1 MAEQKRAQYIIE
13 MLFEGGTAKQQLKT
27 LEQDL
32 LNLNKTERAELKK
45 AVKEKMVAI
54 QSIAK
59 AARDNSGNDAF
70 TKGLKTEV
78 EALKSAFET
87 LKKVFPYEEFAQ
99 GGKILTQEF
108 NKMDQSLVGF
118 NGKIKGLRK
127 DIDLLRN
134 DFRDLGFKGVITE
147 AEQLQ
152 NVIDKISNTSLIP
165 ELDGKSVSDVKKFI
179 KTMEDS
185 LSSISIDVEIEY
197 EGLSRSDLKKK
208 LKDNLGVGDKYN
220 LTELLGIEI
229 DNQIESLPELVS
241 DVHKA
246 TEGTH
251 AWTVANEKLAK
262 TIRTINVL
270 ENEHFKHNKTSYFA
284 NIDGDVVEA
293 KGSIKKVFD
302 DLDKEVKKHKGELE
316 KATKSIIDG
325 LASVNVKLELTKE
338 DKEKFRNKINKFVG
352 DVSTEIEPLNVALDI
367 KDKGLKKEEIQERI
381 KEAKE
386 WRQEVAAALNK
397 DKEKVSVYFGVQAVT
412 DSLYDQLQKYF
423 EDNEI
428 DLHINKEALAK
439 EIQAAVASGGIAGGS
454 VNLSGGTVDINPE
467 TLAKAVAAGMQ
478 AFFTGDFT
486 SLSTGKPKSEE
497 TPAKKPEKKF
507 YLDPNNDYNKEVA
520 AMFKEI
526 IKYAQ
531 GTNKPNK
538 QTRSFLEGKLVG
550 TQYWDDDK
558 KEVNFDALE
567 NADPTDL
574 IDTLS
579 HIVEKHGVTLVDQF
593 GELAKSAKSQ
603 LIKNFRGELL
613 ELIGTHNFKQTTVDE
628 SIKDQKRQEMWESYS
643 KKSRFTSG
651 LGSLMGVVGSDV
663 DNLKLPDVADIDKL
677 IEYVKENTFTQEDVD
692 EIERKYQ
699 EQRDALE
706 QANKNFKQKDLDD
719 VSEQVKQKQSQ
730 VNVANA
736 RKDTEQAKLLQAE
749 LDALKV
755 QENQLKEAQK
765 TQQNASNDFEKV
777 SRERRRIVGSFNQY
791 NGVLSQLETFKT
803 AREKI
808 TDESDSS
815 QKAEFLNEVS
825 KFADGVREVY
835 REITTELK
843 KYEWGIEVKGFKDVF
858 KVSTPSRVGK
868 LDNAIQGEESRI
880 VKPHLYKA
888 PESLKGYVE
897 DQPDRTD
904 VLRQEVVVKKFRTHE
919 MIDKELGE
927 AEALL
932 QEAKNNKDE
941 AKILQQQS
949 RIATLKAEKDTLP
962 TTSKRWEEA
971 NGAKNDISRQEQAA
985 QKQAN
990 KYMTARAEHE
1000 NKYTAL
1006 MQKQNTLEEDIE
1018 SREKQIAETEQYIK
1032 ENSGDARK
1040 LAGAR
1045 KRLENREKAFQAAEE
1060 KYNQLEQSRIDAI
1073 REYQDARRNLED
1085 VEKGNYKN
1093 IDYLDNQIA
1102 QLEEQQQNPLKHRED
1117 LAGKIK
1123 VGSDGVSR
1131 LEGGIYQDAYNNTR
1145 YYRDLSKENAKKA
1158 KLKYELLEKEEQ
1170 TIREFMNKATNE
1182 GDVEELD
1189 RLEKE
1194 LTDTRRKITQYKEQ
1208 EQKELQTY
1216 EKYQADLNEI
1226 LRKRNGTS
1234 KVDKSDFTKDAKE
1247 YIKQQL
1253 ADKKAHRAQLG
1264 ADPRVEARAR
1274 VDRTERN
1281 AQITTTQ
1288 TTIAKT
1294 ELDKA
1299 QKELEQ
1305 VQQDELVQKSQ
1316 EIEEHKNHVRIMKET
1331 NERQRKEIEEIEKQ
1345 RAEVKN
1351 SAPIKTEEK
1360 LKKTASD
1367 IESLSKEVL
1376 ELQQKVQQSRA
1387 EAEQIDK
1394 FVQDAIEDEN
1404 YKKPTYDIDY
1414 NEDDK
1419 TVVDKHGAY
1428 IARSAYLRGIAD
1440 GTLNKD
1446 SFAPKD
1452 LAESMSKMV
1461 QSIINS
1467 REVVDALSNDF
1478 GLDKLGSEDEVKS
1491 EVQRRLNEASAGK
1504 IKLSPIIADYY
1515 AKIVSDGSV
1524 AATQWLEST
1533 KTSANANIEQ
1543 QKALLQAASADDDA
1557 SADMLDAQMK
1567 EANEHLKTTY
1577 QTRVSEWFEAIRSKL
1592 KIVGAG
1598 KGKNATAD
1606 AKQVGALAAKE
1617 IEGILRLIDDALK
1630 GYGQFKSKEYYEELN
1645 KLERQFKSTK
1655 PKDEIE
1661 AEKLK
1666 KKYDDDV
1673 KALEAKEAK
1682 RLREELFGDN
1692 AKISRQR
1699 NKFAYTSYKDRD
1711 VNANT
1716 ATLANTQEQ
1725 IKNSERYNLLLA
1737 RQAELL
1743 REIADARGDEQKTA
1757 TLETRLNDINS
1768 ELTQYQMASVNVS
1781 EYLELKKKE
1790 AEALSQIRKARSENK
1805 KESEIKPMEDD
1816 LANINKELNKYKEF
1830 EAQIKH
1836 SHTLS
1841 LFEDDVE
1848 FADKYRARVAEI
1860 IKLEQEV
1867 MLARAKGE
1875 TSTQIDGRYAQI
1887 NTKRQ
1892 ELEVSVYD
1900 ALQKKQESLLNSIK
1914 SNTEETKQTAST
1926 IDSLKKNNADPD
1938 VIKKHKRHQDELERS
1953 AKISADQ
1960 LELVNI
1966 ELTELEI
1973 NKRRVAEL
1981 DMGKMLYKA
1990 DEGTVKEY
1998 INLIRTLIA
2007 LEQEL
2012 ALTTAQGGDTS
2023 DVKKRL
2029 NKHKPKI
2036 KKEIDKMTEDR
2047 HKRDASLSPNAWALQ
2062 HLKDT
2067 QKDYD
2072 LALQQRYAVKG
2083 RKKRVENRLADV
2095 VDDDKYSTSG
2105 QYIRHQEAVKDMLT
2119 NEYVY
2124 SDKYKADK
2132 KAGKDQALQETLEE
2146 VAKIIRTRIE
2156 NAYKESGKNLDD
2168 TKIQEEINQTVE
2180 NQVKAVKF
2188 RLDQSLGKKGMTIDP
2203 KKMDEAYQLF
2213 SQGGWEGVRE
2223 TFEDEF
2229 EGSAEYKALVE
2240 ERQIKRKAALEE
2252 EIDAIKQEA
2261 EETVSIIRGAT
2272 EETYEPLKKKM
2283 DKISHADLDQMM
2295 GNFSAV
2301 LSDPK
2306 KTRNREA
2313 MIASLGNAARSAGA
2327 TKDQR
2332 VELERE
2338 LNELSDKTIKDVRLW
2353 FDRLVPS
2360 IFPTGDE
2367 LRNLARESLVFDTE
2381 SRAKTRI
2388 DKMQGKYDNGAFR
2401 ADAETEKQFRERIN
2415 EAMASYVNDSL
2426 NSDKLA
2432 ELFKD
2437 TDLGDSE
2444 TTKGILELFKQKMVD
2459 YVYDIGKHYAE
2470 NLEVKNG
2477 TIENEFA
2484 REGEEKIINI
2494 RQQVIDRL
2502 NGELAQLE
2510 KDGVLAEQNIAAI
2523 ETERKAA
2530 MEYGGVKYSDVIDA
2544 EVLREMSMLK
2554 SRLELEKE
2562 YQAELSATIDKLRA
2576 EGASSEELGVF
2587 GEELDKT
2594 TEKVN
2599 RLQNLINND
2608 DILLELM
2615 REERTNEDALKKRTP
2630 EELKMLYEE
2639 KKATAEGQL
2648 ESDNERVRQSAA
2660 ERIARYDAILADLD
2674 KKIEANAAKE
2684 REKNDPMNI
2693 IANKFADAIK
2703 KSLGGNGGLNVDAT
2717 GLATEATLTQ
2727 IYEILVGIVQAMG
2740 GKVIRDPEK
2749 DAMLAELRSLKAKK
2763 ATANGQSENSNKTPT
2778 TNNNTGKSGTQKK
2791 NREPEPDF
2799 IIKAREYKKEL
2810 ENSTDPIS
2818 DVRNAIKAINDLGDE
2833 SKGTEEYL
2841 LAQVKLQKALN
2852 AYFDKGKT
2860 MDFEG
2865 LGWDE
2870 YKRGE
2875 HKGEKYHNRESLMG
2889 YLLKQD
2895 GITEEGYNLK
2905 RTEAEAKE
2913 ATKTI
2918 VDVKPQVAPNAVAE
2932 EVKENTEQTPPVA
2945 EVKPE
2950 VAKEDANAYVTKL
2963 QEILGGVS
2971 GDTKGTENQLK
2982 AVSDAM
2988 GRLKQTKGAEAFNE
3002 FKESLLALQSGKGS
3016 IEDATQKAQKFVDTF
3031 ANYKSNTFSDLS
3043 KWFGKDVQADAT
3055 TLLGIV
3061 KQIFE
3066 VTSNEQKVRKAAR
3079 KAEGVKPAQQIA
3091 EAAQAEAAATAQ
3103 VTEEKAEQKAIESS
3117 YTTEDARRERELT
3130 QKLGGYTGPQ
3140 VDFSDVDI
3148 GLATEETLQKIF
3160 DVIQKIKT
3168 EGIKKGGSATAKK
3181 KKLNSI
3187 DEAKLIQQRALYSK
3201 DAIMGLG
3208 AYEGAYKQLEEEL
3221 NVAIKKVDKTDSKG
3235 KMPAVKALA
3244 QRISAMSFNILK
3256 EAATWDEK
3264 VRNADKLY
3272 TAGKDESFG
3281 KVNKVVDRE
3290 QLRKDMTSKAMEFA
3304 GQGKEFKE
3312 ISFDGTTLNYQL
3324 VDKVTG
3330 SVQKLTM
3337 EWSELHNQVAITS
3350 DKSVAKLSE
3359 LASKVDTF
3367 EGKFKNALGMGYL
3380 DENDD
3385 KYQAYREKI
3394 EKLGTEMHRIS
3405 AKPVEEITDE
3415 EHASIEKLRYEA
3427 LQAADEVTKRIAQ
3440 NKKQYTGTTEMNAAD
3455 RQYGK
3460 LESNGILDRTD
3471 LSMVE
3476 EYKTKYNE
3484 ILAIQEKW
3492 KAKYDGKGLLREEAQ
3507 KELRKT
3513 ALEAQNLG
3521 KELEK
3526 AVESNQRLQQDISN
3540 SGTYNGQKIGGWF
3553 EVKDD
3558 VGVYDQMVAKLKEL
3572 GAEHIKVDRV
3582 RKIATGTIRHNN
3594 RTVSDLTVKYDE
3606 LSRSLGRYQKQE
3618 RESLTGLPAFL
3629 SGFQKKFNSIMQYL
3643 TMTMSI
3649 HQVLSQL
3656 RRGVQYVKEIDLALT
3671 ELRKVTDETEE
3682 TYERFLQ
3689 TAAKT
3694 GERLGSTISAV
3705 TEATATFAKLGY
3717 SMAQATEM
3725 AEAAIVYKNVGD
3737 NIASTEDAADSI
3749 ISTMKGFGLEA
3760 TESMAI
3766 VDKFNEV
3773 GNRFAITSQGI
3784 GEALRLSASALNEG
3798 KNSLDESIALI
3809 TAANEVVNDPS
3820 SVGTALKTLTLRLRG
3835 SKTELEEA
3843 GLDIENMA
3851 TTTSQLQ
3858 AKLLAL
3864 TGGKVDIMASP
3875 TEFKNTTQILRE
3887 MAGAWEDMNDIQRAS
3902 ALELMGGKRQANT
3915 LSALIQNFD
3924 TVEEAI
3930 EASAKSAGKQ
3940 HCPNVQ
3946 KCA

>member
-1 MAEQKRAQYIIE
+1 MEEKRAKYIIE

-185 LSSISIDVEIEY
+185 LSSISIDVEIDY

-367 KDKGLKKEEIQERI
+367 KDKGLNEEEVQKRIDDAKK
-381 KEAKE
+381 

-692 EIERKYQ
+692 EIKRKYQ

-719 VSEQVKQKQSQ
+719 VSEQVKQKQYQ
-730 VNVANA
+730 VNAANA

-765 TQQNASNDFEKV
+765 TQQKASNDFEKV

-791 NGVLSQLETFKT
+791 NGVLSQLETFKA

-888 PESLKGYVE
+888 PESLRGYVE

-949 RIATLKAEKDTLP
+949 RIATLKAEKDAMP
-962 TTSKRWEEA
+962 KTSKRWEEE
-971 NGAKNDISRQEQAA
+971 NGAKKDISRQEQAA
-985 QKQAN
+985 QKRAN
-990 KYMTARAEHE
+990 EYIK
-1000 NKYTAL
+1000 AL
-1006 MQKQNTLEEDIE
+1006 TKHNDQYNALAHQQDTLEADVA

-1032 ENSGDARK
+1032 DNSGDARK

-1060 KYNQLEQSRIDAI
+1060 KYNQLEQSRVEAI
-1073 REYQDARRNLED
+1073 REYQDAKRKLED
-1085 VEKGNYKN
+1085 VEKGNYKD
-1093 IDYLDNQIA
+1093 IDFLDSQISKLTEQHKNPLQYRPELMGKIEVRSDGSKRMDSGIYQKEYNNANYYMEQA
-1102 QLEEQQQNPLKHRED
+1102 QQRARIAKAHYSPLEEKERQLLEEQK
-1117 LAGKIK
+1117 
-1123 VGSDGVSR
+1123 
-1131 LEGGIYQDAYNNTR
+1131 
-1145 YYRDLSKENAKKA
+1145 NAQK
-1158 KLKYELLEKEEQ
+1158 
-1170 TIREFMNKATNE
+1170 R
-1182 GDVEELD
+1182 GDHYTAFQIEEELE
-1189 RLEKE
+1189 EK
-1194 LTDTRRKITQYKEQ
+1194 RKKIAEYKEQ
-1208 EQKELQTY
+1208 EKAALQ
-1216 EKYQADLNEI
+1216 EAEEHQAFISEI
-1226 LRKRNGTS
+1226 LIKRNGQS
-1234 KVDKSDFTKDAKE
+1234 KKDKAAFTKDAKE

-1253 ADKKAHRAQLG
+1253 ADKKARRAQLG

-1274 VDRTERN
+1274 ADRAERN
-1281 AQITTTQ
+1281 AQITTAQ
-1288 TTIAKT
+1288 TALAKT
-1294 ELDKA
+1294 EFDKA

-1316 EIEEHKNHVRIMKET
+1316 EIEEHNNHVRIMKET
-1331 NERQRKEIEEIEKQ
+1331 NERQRQEIEEIKQ
-1345 RAEVKN
+1345 QRKDGEN
-1351 SAPIKTEEK
+1351 SAPLTTENKLEKTK
-1360 LKKTASD
+1360 SD

-1376 ELQQKVQQSRA
+1376 SLQQKIQQSRA

-1394 FVQDAIEDEN
+1394 FVQDTRDDKN

-1414 NEDDK
+1414 NDADK
-1419 TVVDKHGAY
+1419 AVAEKYGAY
-1428 IARSAYLRGIAD
+1428 IARSTYLRGIAD

-1446 SFAPKD
+1446 SLAPKD
-1452 LAESMSKMV
+1452 LTDTMSQMV
-1461 QSIINS
+1461 QSIVNS
-1467 REVVDALSNDF
+1467 REIVDALSNNF
-1478 GLDKLGSEDEVKS
+1478 GFDTLGSEDEIKS
-1491 EVQRRLNEASAGK
+1491 EVQRRLNEASAGN

-1515 AKIVSDGSV
+1515 AKIISDGSV
-1524 AATQWLEST
+1524 AAAQWLEST

-1543 QKALLQAASADDDA
+1543 QKSLLQSASTQDEDAASALDD
-1557 SADMLDAQMK
+1557 QMK
-1567 EANEHLKTTY
+1567 EANEHLKSTY
-1577 QTRVSEWFEAIRSKL
+1577 QTRVTEWFEIIRSKL

-1598 KGKNATAD
+1598 KGKNATAE
-1606 AKQVGALAAKE
+1606 AKQSGALAAKE
-1617 IEGILRLIDDALK
+1617 IEDIFNLIDNALR
-1630 GYGQFKSKEYYEELN
+1630 GYSKFKSKEYYEQFSKLN
-1645 KLERQFKSTK
+1645 REFKSAK
-1655 PKDEIE
+1655 PKDAIE
-1661 AEKLK
+1661 AAKLK
-1666 KKYDDDV
+1666 EQYDKDV
-1673 KALEAKEAK
+1673 RALEEAENN
-1682 RLREELFGDN
+1682 RLRAELFGNN
-1692 AKISRQR
+1692 AKISSQR
-1699 NKFAYTSYKDRD
+1699 NKFAYTAYKDRD
-1711 VNANT
+1711 INANKT
-1716 ATLANTQEQ
+1716 ELTKTQEQ

-1757 TLETRLNDINS
+1757 TLETRLNDING
-1768 ELTQYQMASVNVS
+1768 ELVQYQMASVNIS

-1790 AEALSQIRKARSENK
+1790 AETLSQIRKAYSENK
-1805 KESEIKPMEDD
+1805 QASEIKPMEDN
-1816 LANINKELNKYKEF
+1816 LANINNELNKYKEF

-1836 SHTLS
+1836 SQTLS

-1848 FADKYRARVAEI
+1848 FSNKYRASVAEI
-1860 IKLEQEV
+1860 IKLEQEA

-1875 TSTQIDGRYAQI
+1875 TGTQIDERYAQI

-1892 ELEVSVYD
+1892 ELEVSAYD
-1900 ALQKKQESLLNSIK
+1900 ALQKKQESLLNNIK
-1914 SNTEETKQTAST
+1914 SNTEEAKQVAAT
-1926 IDSLKKNNADPD
+1926 IDALKKNNADAD
-1938 VIKKHKRHQDELERS
+1938 EIKKHKRRQDELEASANVS
-1953 AKISADQ
+1953 AKQ
-1960 LELVNI
+1960 LEAVNI

-1998 INLIRTLIA
+1998 IGLIRTLIA

-2023 DVKKRL
+2023 DVTKRL

-2036 KKEIDKMTEDR
+2036 KREIDKMTEAR
-2047 HKRDASLSPNAWALQ
+2047 HKRDAALSPNAWALQ
-2062 HLKDT
+2062 HLRES
-2067 QKDYD
+2067 QEDYD
-2072 LALQQRYAVKG
+2072 LALQQRYAVKS

-2132 KAGKDQALQETLEE
+2132 KSGKDQALQETLEE

-2168 TKIQEEINQTVE
+2168 TQIQEEINQTVE
-2180 NQVKAVKF
+2180 NQVKAVRF
-2188 RLDQSLGKKGMTIDP
+2188 RLEQSLGKKGMTIDP

-2213 SQGGWEGVRE
+2213 SQGGWEGIRD

-2229 EGSAEYKALVE
+2229 ETSAEYKALVD
-2240 ERQIKRKAALEE
+2240 EREQARAEALEKEIGIIREEGNNIIQKIQTSAPEEYAPLREEMNKHLTSANVE
-2252 EIDAIKQEA
+2252 EIEKEFRNILKGVGKKTDINKVKSKLLETARNFGASRAEIDDLYNAITENVSNIRHGKSSDAIS
-2261 EETVSIIRGAT
+2261 SILRVFQTDKDFA
-2272 EETYEPLKKKM
+2272 LKTARQTL
-2283 DKISHADLDQMM
+2283 IGEQNSRM
-2295 GNFSAV
+2295 GS
-2301 LSDPK
+2301 
-2306 KTRNREA
+2306 RE
-2313 MIASLGNAARSAGA
+2313 
-2327 TKDQR
+2327 
-2332 VELERE
+2332 
-2338 LNELSDKTIKDVRLW
+2338 
-2353 FDRLVPS
+2353 DRLRQKHA
-2360 IFPTGDE
+2360 E
-2367 LRNLARESLVFDTE
+2367 
-2381 SRAKTRI
+2381 
-2388 DKMQGKYDNGAFR
+2388 GKFR
-2401 ADAETEKQFRERIN
+2401 VDAETEKQFRERIN
-2415 EAMASYVNDSL
+2415 EAMASYVNESL
-2426 NSDKLA
+2426 NSDKLV

-2459 YVYDIGKHYAE
+2459 YVYDLGKHYAE

-2523 ETERKAA
+2523 EAERKSA

-2615 REERTNEDALKKRTP
+2615 HEERTNEDALKKRTP
-2630 EELKMLYEE
+2630 EELKMLYEA

-2648 ESDNERVRQSAA
+2648 ESDNERVRKSAE
-2660 ERIARYDAILADLD
+2660 ERIARYDAILADLN
-2674 KKIEANAAKE
+2674 KKIEANLAKE

-2693 IANKFADAIK
+2693 IANKFASAIK
-2703 KSLGGNGGLNVDAT
+2703 AALGGNGGLNVDAT
-2717 GLATEATLTQ
+2717 GLATEATLAQ
-2727 IYEILVGIVQAMG
+2727 ILAALTG
-2740 GKVIRDPEK
+2740 GQVVDNPAYKEAAATIEALEK
-2749 DAMLAELRSLKAKK
+2749 KYGGAPSEKK
-2763 ATANGQSENSNKTPT
+2763 AIEKTGESSTKT
-2778 TNNNTGKSGTQKK
+2778 TKQKYNPK
-2791 NREPEPDF
+2791 DEPEY
-2799 IIKAREYKKEL
+2799 IQKAREYGEKIKDSKDL
-2810 ENSTDPIS
+2810 PKIIGDLI
-2818 DVRNAIKAINDLGDE
+2818 AIIKDSSKTEQEKFEAQLNLQKAINEFGRQNKNNNDVPFSTYKTGDKKGQQYHSNDDYLKYLN
-2833 SKGTEEYL
+2833 SKHG
-2841 LAQVKLQKALN
+2841 
-2852 AYFDKGKT
+2852 F
-2860 MDFEG
+2860 
-2865 LGWDE
+2865 
-2870 YKRGE
+2870 
-2875 HKGEKYHNRESLMG
+2875 
-2889 YLLKQD
+2889 
-2895 GITEEGYNLK
+2895 
-2905 RTEAEAKE
+2905 AKE
-2913 ATKTI
+2913 DLDLRLSEKKAKEIAEKVVVRPTMAAGT
-2918 VDVKPQVAPNAVAE
+2918 VAE
-2932 EVKENTEQTPPVA
+2932 VVDDNVAQNPAVA

-2950 VAKEDANAYVTKL
+2950 VAKDAKSDYVENL
-2963 QEILGGVS
+2963 QTILGGVS
-2971 GDTKGTENQLK
+2971 GDTKGTGNQLK
-2982 AVSDAM
+2982 AIYDTLAKAKNPA
-2988 GRLKQTKGAEAFNE
+2988 GLKVFEE
-3002 FKESLLALQSGKGS
+3002 FRESLLKLQSGNGS
-3016 IEDATQKAQKFVDTF
+3016 IEETTQKAQQFIDTF
-3031 ANYKSNTFSDLS
+3031 ANYKRDRFGDLS

-3055 TLLGIV
+3055 TLLGVV

-3066 VTSNEQKVRKAAR
+3066 LTSKEHALRKEAR
-3079 KAEGVKPAQQIA
+3079 PKDETKPAQQKA
-3091 EAAQAEAAATAQ
+3091 NAKKEEAKAATETAKATKEQAAAEKEIQYSKKDLEAY
-3103 VTEEKAEQKAIESS
+3103 EKAKKVPAQIVQ
-3117 YTTEDARRERELT
+3117 T
-3130 QKLGGYTGPQ
+3130 
-3140 VDFSDVDI
+3140 VDTNEDI
-3148 GLATEETLQKIF
+3148 GIGALAKNETLVKILEI
-3160 DVIQKIKT
+3160 IQRIQT
-3168 EGIKKGGSATAKK
+3168 EGIKKGGSATTKK
-3181 KKLNSI
+3181 RKLNSI
-3187 DEAKLIQQRALYSK
+3187 DEAELIKQRALYSK

-3208 AYEGAYKQLEEEL
+3208 AYEGAYKQLEDEL
-3221 NVAIKKVDKTDSKG
+3221 NAVIKEVDKTDSKG

-3290 QLRKDMTSKAMEFA
+3290 QLRKDMASKAMEFA

-3324 VDKVTG
+3324 IDKVSG
-3330 SVQKLTM
+3330 SVEKLTM

-3350 DKSVAKLSE
+3350 DKSVTKLSE
-3359 LASKVDTF
+3359 LANKVDTF
-3367 EGKFKNALGMGYL
+3367 EGKFKNAIGMGYL
-3380 DENDD
+3380 DENSDR
-3385 KYQAYREKI
+3385 YQAYRK
-3394 EKLGTEMHRIS
+3394 KLEELGVEAERIS
-3405 AKPVEEITDE
+3405 QKS
-3415 EHASIEKLRYEA
+3415 ASDIEDTEYALIEKLRYEA
-3427 LQAADEVTKRIAQ
+3427 LRAADEVTKEIAK
-3440 NKKQYTGTTEMNAAD
+3440 NKKQYTGTTEMNAVTKQYNNLKQSDVLDQAD
-3455 RQYGK
+3455 
-3460 LESNGILDRTD
+3460 LA
-3471 LSMVE
+3471 MVE
-3476 EYKTKYNE
+3476 EYKN
-3484 ILAIQEKW
+3484 Q
-3492 KAKYDGKGLLREEAQ
+3492 YDELIKLHSDLKSGEDERGLLDEGAQ
-3507 KELRKT
+3507 KDLLKMS
-3513 ALEAQNLG
+3513 LETKKLG
-3521 KELEK
+3521 QELEK
-3526 AVESNQRLQQDISN
+3526 AFTNSQRLKQLATTD
-3540 SGTYNGQKIGGWF
+3540 SGSFNGKEIGDYSELQEG
-3553 EVKDD
+3553 VD
-3558 VGVYDQMVAKLKEL
+3558 VYDAMRAKLEEL
-3572 GAEHIKVDRV
+3572 GATNIKVDRIH
-3582 RKIATGTIRHNN
+3582 KTATGTIRNNN
-3594 RTVSDLTVKYDE
+3594 RTVSDLTVEYDK
-3606 LSRSLGRYQKQE
+3606 LTNSLGRYKKQE
-3618 RESLTGLPAFL
+3618 RESLTGVPAFL
-3629 SGFQKKFNSIMQYL
+3629 NGFQKKFNSIMQYL

-3649 HQVLSQL
+3649 HQVMAQL
-3656 RRGVQYVKEIDLALT
+3656 RKGVQYVREIDLALT
-3671 ELRKVTDETEE
+3671 ELKKVTDETEE
-3682 TYERFLQ
+3682 TYDRFLQ

-3694 GERLGSTISAV
+3694 GARLGATISAV

-3717 SMAQATEM
+3717 SMEQATEM

-3749 ISTMKGFGLEA
+3749 ISTMKGFKLEA
-3760 TESMAI
+3760 TEAMEI
-3766 VDKFNEV
+3766 VDRFNEV

-3784 GEALRLSASALNEG
+3784 GEALRLSASALSEG
-3798 KNSLDESIALI
+3798 GNSLDESIGLI

-3835 SKTELEEA
+3835 SKTELQEMGE
-3843 GLDIENMA
+3843 DVSDMA

-3864 TGGKVDIMASP
+3864 TGGQVDIMLDAN
-3875 TEFKNTTQILRE
+3875 TFKNSTQILRE
-3887 MAGAWEDMNDIQRAS
+3887 MAAAWEDMNDIQRAS
-3902 ALELMGGKRQANT
+3902 ALELMGGR
-3915 LSALIQNFD
+3915 LLPLC
-3924 TVEEAI
+3924 I
-3930 EASAKSAGKQ
+3930 EI
-3940 HCPNVQ
+3940 
-3946 KCA
+3946 CA

>member
-185 LSSISIDVEIEY
+185 LSSISVDVEIDY

-325 LASVNVKLELTKE
+325 LASVNVKIELTKE
-338 DKEKFRNKINKFVG
+338 DKERFRNKINKFVG

-538 QTRSFLEGKLVG
+538 QTRTFLEGKLVG
-550 TQYWDDDK
+550 TQYWDDNK

-628 SIKDQKRQEMWESYS
+628 SIKDQKRKEMWESYS

-719 VSEQVKQKQSQ
+719 VSEQVKQKQYQ

-765 TQQNASNDFEKV
+765 TQQKASNDFEKV

-791 NGVLSQLETFKT
+791 NGTLSQLETFKA

-808 TDESDSS
+808 TDESDST

-835 REITTELK
+835 REITNELK

-888 PESLKGYVE
+888 PESLRGYVE
-897 DQPDRTD
+897 DRPDRTD
-904 VLRQEVVVKKFRTHE
+904 VLRKEVVVKKFRTHE

-949 RIATLKAEKDTLP
+949 RIATLKAEKDDLP
-962 TTSKRWEEA
+962 KTSKRWEEE
-971 NGAKNDISRQEQAA
+971 NGAKKDISRQGQAA

-990 KYMTARAEHE
+990 KYIAARAEHE
-1000 NKYTAL
+1000 KKYTAL
-1006 MQKQNTLEEDIE
+1006 MQKQNTLEEDIA
-1018 SREKQIAETEQYIK
+1018 SREKQISETEQYIK

-1060 KYNQLEQSRIDAI
+1060 KYNQLEQSRIEAI
-1073 REYQDARRNLED
+1073 RGYQDAKRNLED
-1085 VEKGNYKN
+1085 IEKGNYKN

-1194 LTDTRRKITQYKEQ
+1194 LTDTRRKIVQYKEQ
-1208 EQKELQTY
+1208 EQKELQAY
-1216 EKYQADLNEI
+1216 EKYQSDLNEI
-1226 LRKRNGTS
+1226 LRKRNGTA
-1234 KVDKSDFTKDAKE
+1234 KNDKADFTKDAKE

-1253 ADKKAHRAQLG
+1253 ADKKARRAQLG
-1264 ADPRVEARAR
+1264 ADPRVEARAMA
-1274 VDRTERN
+1274 DRAERN

-1288 TTIAKT
+1288 TSLAKT

-1345 RAEVKN
+1345 RKEGEN
-1351 SAPIKTEEK
+1351 SAPHTTEDK
-1360 LKKTASD
+1360 LKKTKSD

-1376 ELQQKVQQSRA
+1376 ALQQKVQQSRE

-1394 FVQDAIEDEN
+1394 FVQDTIEDEN

-1414 NEDDK
+1414 NEADK
-1419 TVVDKHGAY
+1419 AVVDKHGDY
-1428 IARSAYLRGIAD
+1428 LARSAYLRGIAD

-1452 LAESMSKMV
+1452 LTESMSQMV
-1461 QSIINS
+1461 QSILNS

-1478 GLDKLGSEDEVKS
+1478 GLDKLGSEDEIKS
-1491 EVQRRLNEASAGK
+1491 EVQRRLNESSAGK
-1504 IKLSPIIADYY
+1504 IQLSPIIADYY
-1515 AKIVSDGSV
+1515 AKIVNDGSV
-1524 AATQWLEST
+1524 AAAQWLEST

-1543 QKALLQAASADDDA
+1543 QKSLLQAASVDDDT
-1557 SADMLDAQMK
+1557 SADMLDTQMK
-1567 EANEHLKTTY
+1567 EADEHLKETY
-1577 QTRVSEWFEAIRSKL
+1577 QTRVSEWFEVIRAKL

-1598 KGKNATAD
+1598 KGKNATTE
-1606 AKQVGALAAKE
+1606 AKQAGALAAKE
-1617 IEGILRLIDDALK
+1617 IEGILKLIDDALK

-1645 KLERQFKSTK
+1645 KLKRQLKADLSETEKS
-1655 PKDEIE
+1655 
-1661 AEKLK
+1661 KLPENK
-1666 KKYDDDV
+1666 KQNRKNELQDQYDSAI
-1673 KALEAKEAK
+1673 KELEQKEGN
-1682 RLREELFGDN
+1682 RLRAELFGDN
-1692 AKISRQR
+1692 ENISSQR
-1699 NKFAYTSYKDRD
+1699 NKFAYSKYNSRYVDASTKELSTIR
-1711 VNANT
+1711 
-1716 ATLANTQEQ
+1716 EE
-1725 IKNSERYNLLLA
+1725 IKNSERYILLQT

-1743 REIADARGDEQKTA
+1743 WEISDAKKAGKDTGGLSTDFQSINDELVKYKLASLTFEDYLKLKEKEKSIHKELESARLQNKRESDIKPIENRLVAITEQLKEYEDVATKLEHSHMTSMFANDAEFVEQY
-1757 TLETRLNDINS
+1757 NS
-1768 ELTQYQMASVNVS
+1768 GSV
-1781 EYLELKKKE
+1781 Y
-1790 AEALSQIRKARSENK
+1790 EALS
-1805 KESEIKPMEDD
+1805 
-1816 LANINKELNKYKEF
+1816 
-1830 EAQIKH
+1830 
-1836 SHTLS
+1836 
-1841 LFEDDVE
+1841 
-1848 FADKYRARVAEI
+1848 
-1860 IKLEQEV
+1860 
-1867 MLARAKGE
+1867 
-1875 TSTQIDGRYAQI
+1875 
-1887 NTKRQ
+1887 
-1892 ELEVSVYD
+1892 
-1900 ALQKKQESLLNSIK
+1900 KKQSELLEKIK
-1914 SNTEETKQTAST
+1914 SDTEEAKKLGKT
-1926 IDSLKKNNADPD
+1926 IEDLKKNNAGEG
-1938 VIKKHKRHQDELERS
+1938 VIKKHTRRQIELENS
-1953 AKISADQ
+1953 ARETAKQ
-1960 LELVNI
+1960 LETVNL
-1966 ELTELEI
+1966 ELIDFEVL
-1973 NKRRVAEL
+1973 KRRSKQL
-1981 DMGKMLYKA
+1981 DIGGLLYKA
-1990 DEGTVKEY
+1990 DTATVARYNELMRET
-1998 INLIRTLIA
+1998 IT
-2007 LEQEL
+2007 LEQEY
-2012 ALTTAQGGDTS
+2012 ALVVAQGGDAN

-2036 KKEIDKMTEDR
+2036 KKEIDRMTEAR
-2047 HKRDASLSPNAWALQ
+2047 HQRDASLSPNAWALQ
-2062 HLKDT
+2062 YLKDT

-2072 LALQQRYAVKG
+2072 LVLQQRYAVKG
-2083 RKKRVENRLADV
+2083 RKKRVENKLADV

-2124 SDKYKADK
+2124 SDKYKTDK
-2132 KAGKDQALQETLEE
+2132 KSGKDQALQETLEE

-2188 RLDQSLGKKGMTIDP
+2188 RLEQSLGKKGMTIDP

-2252 EIDAIKQEA
+2252 EIDAIKQEV
-2261 EETVSIIRGAT
+2261 EDTVSIIRGAT

-2401 ADAETEKQFRERIN
+2401 SDAETEKQFRERIN

-2459 YVYDIGKHYAE
+2459 YVYDLGKHYAE

-2523 ETERKAA
+2523 EAERKSA

-2576 EGASSEELGVF
+2576 EGTSSEELGVF

-2674 KKIEANAAKE
+2674 KKIEANLAKE

-2749 DAMLAELRSLKAKK
+2749 DAMLAELRALKAKK
-2763 ATANGQSENSNKTPT
+2763 ATAVAGENKGGREATATTSTVSANKANKQKYNLEDEPVYIQNARKYGEGLKDKSSDELATII
-2778 TNNNTGKSGTQKK
+2778 NNLIAT
-2791 NREPEPDF
+2791 
-2799 IIKAREYKKEL
+2799 IKDESKTDEERFKAQLEL
-2810 ENSTDPIS
+2810 Q
-2818 DVRNAIKAINDLGDE
+2818 KAINSFGSKNKNNDAVPFSTYKKGDKKGQQYHSNDDYLKYLTSQYGISQEDLA
-2833 SKGTEEYL
+2833 L
-2841 LAQVKLQKALN
+2841 KLS
-2852 AYFDKGKT
+2852 
-2860 MDFEG
+2860 
-2865 LGWDE
+2865 
-2870 YKRGE
+2870 
-2875 HKGEKYHNRESLMG
+2875 EK
-2889 YLLKQD
+2889 K
-2895 GITEEGYNLK
+2895 
-2905 RTEAEAKE
+2905 AKE
-2913 ATKTI
+2913 IAGQKGLFITVQPEI
-2918 VDVKPQVAPNAVAE
+2918 APSAVAE
-2932 EVKENTEQTPPVA
+2932 EVKENAEQTPPVA
-2945 EVKPE
+2945 EVKPD
-2950 VAKEDANAYVTKL
+2950 VAKEDASAYVAKL
-2963 QEILGGVS
+2963 QEILGGVTK
-2971 GDTKGTENQLK
+2971 DTKGKENSLK
-2982 AVSDAM
+2982 AVYDKLNTPANQK
-2988 GRLKQTKGAEAFNE
+2988 GVKPFEELRAELLK
-3002 FKESLLALQSGKGS
+3002 LQSGNGS
-3016 IEDATQKAQKFVDTF
+3016 IEEATKKAEEFVNVF
-3031 ANYKSNTFSDLS
+3031 ANFGRNRFADLS
-3043 KWFGKDVQADAT
+3043 KWFGKDVKADAT

-3066 VTSNEQKVRKAAR
+3066 LTSNEQKLRKATK
-3079 KAEGVKPAQQIA
+3079 KAEEVKPAQQIA
-3091 EAAQAEAAATAQ
+3091 EAAEREAAATAQ

-3140 VDFSDVDI
+3140 VDFSEADI
-3148 GLATEETLQKIF
+3148 GLAQEETLQKIF

-3168 EGIKKGGSATAKK
+3168 EGIKKGGSATGKK
-3181 KKLNSI
+3181 RVTKV
-3187 DEAKLIQQRALYSK
+3187 DEATLIQRRALQNHN
-3201 DAIMGLG
+3201 ATLGLAG
-3208 AYEGAYKQLEEEL
+3208 
-3221 NVAIKKVDKTDSKG
+3221 DS
-3235 KMPAVKALA
+3235 
-3244 QRISAMSFNILK
+3244 RILK
-3256 EAATWDEK
+3256 EYNNFVEQLDNKVKEVQAKSKAKQSTEESLKEVKILASKASALGYNIMKEAGEWEAKVGKVGKLVTSDDFDASSRKTLQDSMEKLAQDNAGGKQYEFLNFDGKTLSYQLTDIKGNIEK
-3264 VRNADKLY
+3264 V
-3272 TAGKDESFG
+3272 
-3281 KVNKVVDRE
+3281 
-3290 QLRKDMTSKAMEFA
+3290 
-3304 GQGKEFKE
+3304 
-3312 ISFDGTTLNYQL
+3312 
-3324 VDKVTG
+3324 
-3330 SVQKLTM
+3330 TM
-3337 EWSELHNQVAITS
+3337 EWSELNNQVAITS
-3350 DKSVAKLSE
+3350 EKSVSKMDV
-3359 LASKVDTF
+3359 LAGKVETLQD
-3367 EGKFKNALGMGYL
+3367 KFKNALQTKIDGEDTVGYL
-3380 DENDD
+3380 DPNSENLKNFETQIKKIDAELA
-3385 KYQAYREKI
+3385 KGSEASFEKVEAMRENAI
-3394 EKLGTEMHRIS
+3394 KLGAEVEKEI
-3405 AKPVEEITDE
+3405 AKN
-3415 EHASIEKLRYEA
+3415 
-3427 LQAADEVTKRIAQ
+3427 KRL
-3440 NKKQYTGTTEMNAAD
+3440 YSGTTEVNAVE
-3455 RQYGK
+3455 RQRVNINARGG
-3460 LESNGILDRTD
+3460 LAHDD
-3471 LSMVE
+3471 LVLVKQYNT
-3476 EYKTKYNE
+3476 EYTRLINKYNE
-3484 ILAIQEKW
+3484 FKNAGTL
-3492 KAKYDGKGLLREEAQ
+3492 YNSDNQ
-3507 KELRKT
+3507 KELQGLALKVQNIGKRLESSVIEAEKLVGLVNDSGFYKDKKMGGQLDLS
-3513 ALEAQNLG
+3513 ADEMVNLEATMKKYL
-3521 KELEK
+3521 
-3526 AVESNQRLQQDISN
+3526 N
-3540 SGTYNGQKIGGWF
+3540 S
-3553 EVKDD
+3553 
-3558 VGVYDQMVAKLKEL
+3558 LEL
-3572 GAEHIKVDRV
+3572 GNFEHVKFDNVHKRLTATLRTSNKTVVDLEM
-3582 RKIATGTIRHNN
+3582 KYNEATGA
-3594 RTVSDLTVKYDE
+3594 LYA
-3606 LSRSLGRYQKQE
+3606 YQKAE
-3618 RESLTGLPAFL
+3618 RESLTGVPAFL
-3629 SGFQKKFNSIMQYL
+3629 NGFKKKFNSIMQYL

-3649 HQVLSQL
+3649 HQVLAQL
-3656 RRGVQYVKEIDLALT
+3656 RKGVQYVREIDLALT
-3671 ELRKVTDETEE
+3671 ELKKVTDETEE
-3682 TYERFLQ
+3682 TYDRFLE

-3694 GERLGSTISAV
+3694 ADKVGSTIQKVVSSTADWARLGS
-3705 TEATATFAKLGY
+3705 
-3717 SMAQATEM
+3717 
-3725 AEAAIVYKNVGD
+3725 
-3737 NIASTEDAADSI
+3737 
-3749 ISTMKGFGLEA
+3749 
-3760 TESMAI
+3760 
-3766 VDKFNEV
+3766 
-3773 GNRFAITSQGI
+3773 
-3784 GEALRLSASALNEG
+3784 
-3798 KNSLDESIALI
+3798 
-3809 TAANEVVNDPS
+3809 
-3820 SVGTALKTLTLRLRG
+3820 
-3835 SKTELEEA
+3835 
-3843 GLDIENMA
+3843 
-3851 TTTSQLQ
+3851 
-3858 AKLLAL
+3858 
-3864 TGGKVDIMASP
+3864 
-3875 TEFKNTTQILRE
+3875 IL
-3887 MAGAWEDMNDIQRAS
+3887 
-3902 ALELMGGKRQANT
+3902 ANT
-3915 LSALIQNFD
+3915 NIRP
-3924 TVEEAI
+3924 I
-3930 EASAKSAGKQ
+3930 I
-3940 HCPNVQ
+3940 
-3946 KCA
+3946 

>member
-1 MAEQKRAQYIIE
+1 MEEKRAKYIIE

-32 LNLNKTERAELKK
+32 LNLNKTERAEVKK
-45 AVKEKMVAI
+45 AVKEKMEAI

-59 AARDNSGNDAF
+59 AAKDNSGNDVLTA
-70 TKGLKTEV
+70 GLKKEV
-78 EALKSAFET
+78 EALKGAFET

-99 GGKILTQEF
+99 GGKMLTQEF
-108 NKMDQSLVGF
+108 NRMDAALTSLT
-118 NGKIKGLRK
+118 GKISDIKG
-127 DIDLLRN
+127 DIRVLRN
-134 DFRDLGFKGVITE
+134 DFRDLGFKGVVSDANKANAAVEKIAKAIVTIGSDKSATVNIRKLKSELESALASTKVKIDIDYDGLDDTAIEKKLREKLKISDLDIDLEGLLTTE
-147 AEQLQ
+147 WDNQLQ
-152 NVIDKISNTSLIP
+152 LLEDMQKGLSGLTEGSKKYKEEQAKMVPVLKTILA
-165 ELDGKSVSDVKKFI
+165 LGKKG
-179 KTMEDS
+179 
-185 LSSISIDVEIEY
+185 SSITGYSWFEGGGVSGFADESKIKDMVDRIVGELNEEIKKSKRLLEKSTQSLM
-197 EGLSRSDLKKK
+197 EGL
-208 LKDNLGVGDKYN
+208 
-220 LTELLGIEI
+220 
-229 DNQIESLPELVS
+229 
-241 DVHKA
+241 
-246 TEGTH
+246 
-251 AWTVANEKLAK
+251 AN
-262 TIRTINVL
+262 V
-270 ENEHFKHNKTSYFA
+270 
-284 NIDGDVVEA
+284 NI
-293 KGSIKKVFD
+293 
-302 DLDKEVKKHKGELE
+302 
-316 KATKSIIDG
+316 
-325 LASVNVKLELTKE
+325 KLELTEKDKAEFKSKIDTFIKDVNKE
-338 DKEKFRNKINKFVG
+338 IDK
-352 DVSTEIEPLNVALDI
+352 STVNIALDI
-367 KDKGLKKEEIQERI
+367 KDKGLKKEEVQERI
-381 KEAKE
+381 QQAKE
-386 WRQEVAAALNK
+386 WRQSVADALNK

-454 VNLSGGTVDINPE
+454 VNLTGGTVDINPE

-497 TPAKKPEKKF
+497 TPAKKPEKTF

-538 QTRSFLEGKLVG
+538 QVKSFLEGKLVG
-550 TQYWDDDK
+550 TEYWDADK
-558 KEVNFDALE
+558 KNMNWDALE
-567 NADPTDL
+567 NADLTDL
-574 IDTLS
+574 IVGPLT
-579 HIVEKHGVTLVDQF
+579 HIVEKHGVTLADQF

-651 LGSLMGVVGSDV
+651 LGSLMGIASSDV
-663 DNLKLPDVADIDKL
+663 DNLNVADIDKLDIDKL
-677 IEYVKENTFTQEDVD
+677 IEYVKERTVTQEDVD
-692 EIERKYQ
+692 AID
-699 EQRDALE
+699 EQFKQQKLVLE
-706 QANKNFKQKDLDD
+706 QAKQKFDQRELDD
-719 VSEQVKQKQSQ
+719 ISEDVKQKQYQ
-730 VNVANA
+730 VNAANA
-736 RKDTEQAKLLQAE
+736 RKDTEQAKLLQVE
-749 LDALKV
+749 LDALKA
-755 QENQLKEAQK
+755 QENKLKEARETLHK
-765 TQQNASNDFEKV
+765 ASNDFEKV
-777 SRERRRIVGSFNQY
+777 NRKRREIIGNFNQY
-791 NGVLSQLETFKT
+791 NGVLSQLETFKA

-808 TDESDSS
+808 TDESDSA

-835 REITTELK
+835 REITNELK

-858 KVSTPSRVGK
+858 QVDRPSRVEK
-868 LDNAIQGEESRI
+868 LDNAIQGDEKRI

-888 PESLKGYVE
+888 PESMSEYQE
-897 DQPDRTD
+897 DRPDRTD

-949 RIATLKAEKDTLP
+949 RIATLKAEKDAIP
-962 TTSKRWEEA
+962 KTSKRWEEE
-971 NGAKNDISRQEQAA
+971 NGAKKDISRQEQAA

-990 KYMTARAEHE
+990 EYIKALTKHNDKY
-1000 NKYTAL
+1000 
-1006 MQKQNTLEEDIE
+1006 NTLARQQDTLEADVA
-1018 SREKQIAETEQYIK
+1018 SREKQITETEQYIK
-1032 ENSGDARK
+1032 DNSGDARK

-1060 KYNQLEQSRIDAI
+1060 KYNQLEQSRVEAI
-1073 REYQDARRNLED
+1073 REYQDAKRKLED
-1085 VEKGNYKN
+1085 VEKGNYKD
-1093 IDYLDNQIA
+1093 IDFLDSQISKLTEQHKNPLQYRPELMGKIEVRSDGSRRMDSGIYQKEYNNANYYMEQA
-1102 QLEEQQQNPLKHRED
+1102 QQRARIAKAHYSPLEEKERQLLEEQK
-1117 LAGKIK
+1117 
-1123 VGSDGVSR
+1123 
-1131 LEGGIYQDAYNNTR
+1131 
-1145 YYRDLSKENAKKA
+1145 NAQK
-1158 KLKYELLEKEEQ
+1158 
-1170 TIREFMNKATNE
+1170 R
-1182 GDVEELD
+1182 GDHYTALQIEEELE
-1189 RLEKE
+1189 EK
-1194 LTDTRRKITQYKEQ
+1194 RKKIAEYKEQ
-1208 EQKELQTY
+1208 EKAALQ
-1216 EKYQADLNEI
+1216 EAEEHQAFISEI
-1226 LRKRNGTS
+1226 LIKRNGQS
-1234 KVDKSDFTKDAKE
+1234 KKDKAAFTKDAKE

-1253 ADKKAHRAQLG
+1253 ADKKARRAQLG

-1274 VDRTERN
+1274 ADRAERN

-1288 TTIAKT
+1288 TALAKT
-1294 ELDKA
+1294 EFDKA

-1331 NERQRKEIEEIEKQ
+1331 NERQRQEIEEIKRQ
-1345 RAEVKN
+1345 RKDGEN
-1351 SAPIKTEEK
+1351 SAPLTTENKLEKTK
-1360 LKKTASD
+1360 SD

-1376 ELQQKVQQSRA
+1376 SLQQKIQQSRA

-1394 FVQDAIEDEN
+1394 FVQDTRDDKN

-1414 NEDDK
+1414 NDADK
-1419 TVVDKHGAY
+1419 VVAEKYGAY
-1428 IARSAYLRGIAD
+1428 IARSTYLRGIAD

-1446 SFAPKD
+1446 SLAPKD
-1452 LAESMSKMV
+1452 LTDTMSQMV
-1461 QSIINS
+1461 QSIVNS
-1467 REVVDALSNDF
+1467 REIVDALSNNF
-1478 GLDKLGSEDEVKS
+1478 GFDKLGSEDEIKS
-1491 EVQRRLNEASAGK
+1491 EVQRRLNEASAGN

-1515 AKIVSDGSV
+1515 AKIISDGSV
-1524 AATQWLEST
+1524 AAAQWLEST

-1543 QKALLQAASADDDA
+1543 QKSLLQSASTQDEDAASALDD
-1557 SADMLDAQMK
+1557 QMK
-1567 EANEHLKTTY
+1567 EANEHLKSTY
-1577 QTRVSEWFEAIRSKL
+1577 QTRVTEWFEIIRSKL

-1598 KGKNATAD
+1598 KGKNATAE
-1606 AKQVGALAAKE
+1606 AKQSGALAAKE
-1617 IEGILRLIDDALK
+1617 IEDIFSLIDNALR
-1630 GYGQFKSKEYYEELN
+1630 GYSKFKSKEYYEQFSKLN
-1645 KLERQFKSTK
+1645 REFKSAK
-1655 PKDEIE
+1655 PKDAIE

-1666 KKYDDDV
+1666 EQYDKDV
-1673 KALEAKEAK
+1673 RALEEAENN
-1682 RLREELFGDN
+1682 RLRAELFGNN
-1692 AKISRQR
+1692 AKISSQR
-1699 NKFAYTSYKDRD
+1699 NKFAYTAYKDRD
-1711 VNANT
+1711 INANKT
-1716 ATLANTQEQ
+1716 ELTKTQEQ

-1757 TLETRLNDINS
+1757 TLETRLNDING
-1768 ELTQYQMASVNVS
+1768 ELVQYQMASVNIS

-1790 AEALSQIRKARSENK
+1790 AEILNQIRKAYSENK
-1805 KESEIKPMEDD
+1805 QASEIKPMEDN
-1816 LANINKELNKYKEF
+1816 LANINNELNKYKEF

-1836 SHTLS
+1836 SQTLS

-1848 FADKYRARVAEI
+1848 FSNKYRASVAEI
-1860 IKLEQEV
+1860 IKLEQDA

-1875 TSTQIDGRYAQI
+1875 TGAQIDERYAQI
-1887 NTKRQ
+1887 NAKRQ

-1900 ALQKKQESLLNSIK
+1900 ALQKKQESLLNNIK
-1914 SNTEETKQTAST
+1914 SNTEEAKQVAAT
-1926 IDSLKKNNADPD
+1926 IDALKKNNADAD
-1938 VIKKHKRHQDELERS
+1938 EIKKHKRRQNELEASANVS
-1953 AKISADQ
+1953 AKQ
-1960 LELVNI
+1960 LEAVNI

-1990 DEGTVKEY
+1990 DEGTVKKY
-1998 INLIRTLIA
+1998 ISLIRTLIA

-2023 DVKKRL
+2023 DVTKRL

-2036 KKEIDKMTEDR
+2036 KREIDKMTEAR
-2047 HKRDASLSPNAWALQ
+2047 HKRDAALSPNAWALQ
-2062 HLKDT
+2062 HLRES
-2067 QKDYD
+2067 QEDYD

-2132 KAGKDQALQETLEE
+2132 KSGKDQALQETLEE

-2168 TKIQEEINQTVE
+2168 TQIQEEINQTVE
-2180 NQVKAVKF
+2180 NQVKAVRF
-2188 RLDQSLGKKGMTIDP
+2188 RLEQSLGKKGMTIDP

-2213 SQGGWEGVRE
+2213 SQGGWEGIRD

-2229 EGSAEYKALVE
+2229 ETSAEYKALVD
-2240 ERQIKRKAALEE
+2240 EREQARAEALEK
-2252 EIDAIKQEA
+2252 EI
-2261 EETVSIIRGAT
+2261 SIIR
-2272 EETYEPLKKKM
+2272 EEGNNIIQKIQTSAPEEYAPLREEMNK
-2283 DKISHADLDQMM
+2283 HLT
-2295 GNFSAV
+2295 SANV
-2301 LSDPK
+2301 EEIEKEFRNILKGVGK
-2306 KTRNREA
+2306 KTDINKVKSKLLETARNFGASRAEIDDLYNAITENVSNIRHGKSSDAISSILRVFQTDKDFALKTARQTLIGEQNSRIGSRE
-2313 MIASLGNAARSAGA
+2313 
-2327 TKDQR
+2327 
-2332 VELERE
+2332 
-2338 LNELSDKTIKDVRLW
+2338 
-2353 FDRLVPS
+2353 DRLRQKHA
-2360 IFPTGDE
+2360 E
-2367 LRNLARESLVFDTE
+2367 
-2381 SRAKTRI
+2381 
-2388 DKMQGKYDNGAFR
+2388 GKFR
-2401 ADAETEKQFRERIN
+2401 VDAETEKQFRERIN
-2415 EAMASYVNDSL
+2415 EAMASYVNESL
-2426 NSDKLA
+2426 DPESGKLA

-2459 YVYDIGKHYAE
+2459 YVYDLGKHYAE

-2523 ETERKAA
+2523 EAERKSA

-2615 REERTNEDALKKRTP
+2615 HEERTNEDALKKRTP
-2630 EELKMLYEE
+2630 EELKMLYEA

-2648 ESDNERVRQSAA
+2648 ENDNERVRKSAE
-2660 ERIARYDAILADLD
+2660 ERIARYDAILADLN
-2674 KKIEANAAKE
+2674 KKIEANLAKE

-2693 IANKFADAIK
+2693 IANKFASAIK
-2703 KSLGGNGGLNVDAT
+2703 AALGGNGGLNVDAT
-2717 GLATEATLTQ
+2717 GLATEATLAQILAALTGGQ
-2727 IYEILVGIVQAMG
+2727 VVDNPAYKEAAATIEALEKKYGGAPSEKKTDGGKASDETKRTERKSVKDNPIANEIVERIKKEVSETKDLPKLIKELVDRIKPENKGTKEDTEDRFRLHRALSEYQSQHKNDNVIKDVETYKNNKTGDTLHSYANLAKHLGVEGAEKLRIYEKDVLEFAEKGLVESDKQLKNEVA
-2740 GKVIRDPEK
+2740 
-2749 DAMLAELRSLKAKK
+2749 ATAESTKRVENEKK
-2763 ATANGQSENSNKTPT
+2763 ATET
-2778 TNNNTGKSGTQKK
+2778 
-2791 NREPEPDF
+2791 
-2799 IIKAREYKKEL
+2799 
-2810 ENSTDPIS
+2810 
-2818 DVRNAIKAINDLGDE
+2818 
-2833 SKGTEEYL
+2833 
-2841 LAQVKLQKALN
+2841 
-2852 AYFDKGKT
+2852 
-2860 MDFEG
+2860 
-2865 LGWDE
+2865 
-2870 YKRGE
+2870 
-2875 HKGEKYHNRESLMG
+2875 
-2889 YLLKQD
+2889 
-2895 GITEEGYNLK
+2895 
-2905 RTEAEAKE
+2905 
-2913 ATKTI
+2913 
-2918 VDVKPQVAPNAVAE
+2918 
-2932 EVKENTEQTPPVA
+2932 

-2950 VAKEDANAYVTKL
+2950 ATKEATSGYVEKL
-2963 QEILGGVS
+2963 QTILGGVS
-2971 GDTKGTENQLK
+2971 GDTKGTGNQLK
-2982 AVSDAM
+2982 AIYDTLAKAKNPA
-2988 GRLKQTKGAEAFNE
+2988 GLKVFEE
-3002 FKESLLALQSGKGS
+3002 FRESLLKLQSGNGS
-3016 IEDATQKAQKFVDTF
+3016 IEETTQKAQQFIDTF
-3031 ANYKSNTFSDLS
+3031 ANYKRDRFGDLS

-3055 TLLGIV
+3055 TLLGVV

-3066 VTSNEQKVRKAAR
+3066 LTSKEHALRKEAR
-3079 KAEGVKPAQQIA
+3079 PKDEAKPAQQKA
-3091 EAAQAEAAATAQ
+3091 NAKKEEAKAATETAKATQEQAAAEKEIQYSKKDLEAY
-3103 VTEEKAEQKAIESS
+3103 EKAKKVPAQIVQ
-3117 YTTEDARRERELT
+3117 T
-3130 QKLGGYTGPQ
+3130 
-3140 VDFSDVDI
+3140 VDTNEEI
-3148 GLATEETLQKIF
+3148 GIGALAKNETLVKILE
-3160 DVIQKIKT
+3160 VIQRIQT
-3168 EGIKKGGSATAKK
+3168 EGIKKGGSATTKK
-3181 KKLNSI
+3181 RKLNSI
-3187 DEAKLIQQRALYSK
+3187 DEAELIKQRALYSK

-3208 AYEGAYKQLEEEL
+3208 AYEGAYKQLEDEL
-3221 NVAIKKVDKTDSKG
+3221 NAVIKEVDKTDSKG

-3290 QLRKDMTSKAMEFA
+3290 QLRKDMASKAMEFA

-3324 VDKVTG
+3324 IDKVTG

-3427 LQAADEVTKRIAQ
+3427 LQAADEVTKKIAA
-3440 NKKQYTGTTEMNAAD
+3440 NKKLYVGTTEMNAVAKQYNNLEQSDVLDQAD
-3455 RQYGK
+3455 
-3460 LESNGILDRTD
+3460 LA
-3471 LSMVE
+3471 MVE
-3476 EYKTKYNE
+3476 EYKNRYAELIKLHSDLKSGE
-3484 ILAIQEKW
+3484 DER
-3492 KAKYDGKGLLREEAQ
+3492 GLLDEGAQ
-3507 KELRKT
+3507 KDLLKRS
-3513 ALEAQNLG
+3513 LETKKLG
-3521 KELEK
+3521 QELEK
-3526 AVESNQRLQQDISN
+3526 AFANSQRLKQLATTD
-3540 SGTYNGQKIGGWF
+3540 SGSFNGKEIGDYSELQEG
-3553 EVKDD
+3553 VD
-3558 VGVYDQMVAKLKEL
+3558 VYDAMRAKLEEL
-3572 GAEHIKVDRV
+3572 GATNIKVDRIH
-3582 RKIATGTIRHNN
+3582 KTATGTIRNNN
-3594 RTVSDLTVKYDE
+3594 RTVSDLTVEYDK
-3606 LSRSLGRYQKQE
+3606 LTNSLGRYKKQE
-3618 RESLTGLPAFL
+3618 RESLTGVPAFL
-3629 SGFQKKFNSIMQYL
+3629 NGFQKKFNSIMQYL

-3649 HQVLSQL
+3649 HQVMAQL
-3656 RRGVQYVKEIDLALT
+3656 RKGVQYVREIDLALT
-3671 ELRKVTDETEE
+3671 ELKKVTDETEE
-3682 TYERFLQ
+3682 TYDKFLE

-3694 GERLGSTISAV
+3694 GARLGATISAV

-3717 SMAQATEM
+3717 SMEQATEM
-3725 AEAAIVYKNVGD
+3725 AESAIVYKNVGD

-3749 ISTMKGFGLEA
+3749 ISTMKGFKLEA
-3760 TESMAI
+3760 TESMEI
-3766 VDKFNEV
+3766 VDRFNEV

-3784 GEALRLSASALNEG
+3784 GEALRLSASALSEG
-3798 KNSLDESIALI
+3798 SNSLDESIALI

-3864 TGGKVDIMASP
+3864 TGGQVDIMSDAN
-3875 TEFKNTTQILRE
+3875 TFKNTTQILRE
-3887 MAGAWEDMNDIQRAS
+3887 MAAAWEDMTDIQRAS
-3902 ALELMGGKRQANT
+3902 ALELMGGR
-3915 LSALIQNFD
+3915 LLPLR
-3924 TVEEAI
+3924 I
-3930 EASAKSAGKQ
+3930 EI
-3940 HCPNVQ
+3940 
-3946 KCA
+3946 CA